1 MQVQIAK
8 DFNISIVKSLKVI
21 GCFAGISI
29 IVGTLTLTFVTS
41 RPQSLPIRYKLIRN
55 NHTFYLEYATSLTQI
70 KKGLKYRSHLERD
83 RGMLFNLG
91 REVKNAGFWMYKVKI
106 PLDIIFLYQGSV
118 TKVVHN
124 ALPCPQ
130 QPCLIYTAPVA
141 THVLELPSGSAKL
154 TNIKISEKLNFSE
167 QQ

>member
-8 DFNISIVKSLKVI
+8 NFNISIVKGLKVI

-41 RPQSLPIRYKLIRN
+41 RSQSLPIRYKLIRN
-55 NHTFYLEYATSLTQI
+55 NHTFYLEYATSPTELE
-70 KKGLKYRSHLERD
+70 KGLKYRLNLERN

-91 REVKNAGFWMYKVKI
+91 KQVENASIWMYKVKI
-106 PLDIIFLYQGSV
+106 PLDIIFIYQGRV
-118 TKVVHN
+118 TQVVHN
-124 ALPCPQ
+124 APPCNQ

-141 THVLELPSGSAKL
+141 THVLELPAGSAKL
-154 TNIKISEKLNFSE
+154 TNIKISKKLIFSVH
-167 QQ
+167 Q